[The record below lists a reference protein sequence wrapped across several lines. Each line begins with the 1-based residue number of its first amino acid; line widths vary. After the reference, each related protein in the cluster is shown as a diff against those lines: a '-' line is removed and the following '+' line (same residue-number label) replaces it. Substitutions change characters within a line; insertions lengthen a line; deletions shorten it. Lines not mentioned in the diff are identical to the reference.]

1 MLLIFSF
8 FLRCRHDAG
17 SLFMPAFAVSAV
29 TRILQTGSFG
39 IQTAEKKIRVK
50 CYKFVTKETMKEAR
64 YNKKAQKQDRILPL
78 SISFVRLY
86 YICL

>member
-8 FLRCRHDAG
+8 FLGCRHDAG

-50 CYKFVTKETMKEAR
+50 CYKSATIVAMKEAR
-64 YNKKAQKQDRILPL
+64 YNKKLKNKTE
-78 SISFVRLY
+78 S
-86 YICL
+86 CL

>member
-1 MLLIFSF
+1 MPAVF
-8 FLRCRHDAG
+8 
-17 SLFMPAFAVSAV
+17 FMPAFAVSAV